1 MSEVRR
7 DNKGRKLWTG
17 ESQRKDGKYE
27 YKYQDAF
34 GFRRTVYSWKLTP
47 SDTIPKGKR
56 NDISLREKEKQIQKE
71 LDGTGL
77 DTVKKPGK
85 KRVS

>member
-7 DNKGRKLWTG
+7 DSKGRKLFTG

-27 YKYQDAF
+27 YKYQDKMGKRKA
-34 GFRRTVYSWKLTP
+34 VYSWKLTP
-47 SDTIPKGKR
+47 ADKVPAGKR

-71 LDGTGL
+71 
-77 DTVKKPGK
+77 
-85 KRVS
+85 

>member
-34 GFRRTVYSWKLTP
+34 GIRRTVYS
-47 SDTIPKGKR
+47 
-56 NDISLREKEKQIQKE
+56 
-71 LDGTGL
+71 
-77 DTVKKPGK
+77 
-85 KRVS
+85 